1 VAETQGHLREEIVKI
16 SAIFSPRS
24 LFILFLLIVAVTIPI
39 YFKENNY
46 ATLLATNVL
55 LYAVLATAWNVI
67 GGMGGQLDLSA
78 GAYLGIGSFT
88 AGTMVLRWNI
98 TPWIGML
105 VGGVIAMGLA
115 LLVGLPFFRFKIREV
130 WYALSSAALVEV
142 LRVAFTMWEEVGGP
156 SERILPYYDWSWYY
170 LRFNNYMPYYFILL
184 AMLLIGLLVNYQVR
198 RTRLGYSLL
207 ALSEDEDAAEMVG
220 VNARGSKI
228 KALLIYAFMV
238 GVVGGIDVC
247 IKGNLAPKA
256 FNGVQSTEVAILGIV
271 GGMGIIYG
279 PMLGAILL
287 VSARELLRARLGGGL
302 EGFYMAIYAS
312 VLIIVALFSPRGIAA
327 LLQDGVAKIQTRI
340 KGKGK
345 NEHPA
350 DAPGI

>member
-1 VAETQGHLREEIVKI
+1 MRLLSTKNFLILGLLVIAVVLPIRFQGD
-16 SAIFSPRS
+16 
-24 LFILFLLIVAVTIPI
+24 
-39 YFKENNY
+39 NY

-78 GAYLGIGSFT
+78 GAYLGIGAFT
-88 AGTMVLRWNI
+88 SGTLLLRWNV
-98 TPWIGML
+98 TPWVGMI
-105 VGGVIAMGLA
+105 VGGFFAMGLA
-115 LLVGLPFFRFKIREV
+115 LLVGIPLFRFKIREV

-156 SERILPYYDWSWYY
+156 TERMLPYYDWSFYH
-170 LRFNNYMPYYFILL
+170 LRFNTYMPFYYILL
-184 AMLLIGLLVNYQVR
+184 VMLVAGLLVNYWVR

-207 ALSEDEDAAEMVG
+207 ALSEDEDAAEVLG
-220 VNARGSKI
+220 VDARASKI

-238 GVVGGIDVC
+238 GIVGGIDVC
-247 IKGNLAPKA
+247 IKGNLAPKT

-271 GGMGIIYG
+271 GGMGITFG

-302 EGFYMAIYAS
+302 EGLYMAIYAT
-312 VLIIVALFSPRGIAA
+312 VLILVALFSPRGIAA
-327 LLQDGVAKIQTRI
+327 LLQDGYEKIQARFTR
-340 KGKGK
+340 KKE
-345 NEHPA
+345 NEQPA